1 MATYTP
7 PSISNYNDN
16 PPTNDGSTNFTDNG
30 VDWNRHIDEIGD
42 PVVAYVDAV
51 NAETDSAFDI
61 VDASRSFSGVDFGIV
76 GDGVTD
82 DITAINS
89 AITTISQ
96 TGGTLLLQAGSYMV
110 SSKIIMKKNVTI
122 EGVTEQGSIPSV
134 RIIGT
139 HAGDVVEVSEL
150 IYLNGGLM
158 NLSLE
163 KDTAN
168 INTGIG
174 LKVTGGSSAGT
185 VCGNG
190 FIKGCYITKTLTGIE
205 LVSAIYWQMEDLQIK
220 AVTNGIYFKG
230 AGTAVPAN
238 NFCYGKNII
247 INASVGVGIGLLYE
261 GSSKSNILTNV
272 DLSGCVQA
280 LKYDSDVSGVA
291 DGFNNIIDGLWL
303 EANTSHFLL
312 EEGLSLIIR
321 NAFNSSTVDLID
333 SSSIKPEILRIRGY
347 QSIEGSSRYTI
358 GSGAREYYDVI
369 PSTDDYTK
377 EPDSYVATRTAHF
390 TSHENGSYK
399 NLLSLSSANPYFGA
413 GAPKKNYNSAIMTGW
428 GGSGTILSS
437 VADPWGGTTGFSIN
451 GQGLVVPTM
460 STTVASMRVVAC
472 GLVKGSG
479 VEFLVNIQGSSPLF
493 ADIFTLKDDNWYLFV
508 TIRDIPSTDTG
519 STATLNIT
527 SDGLMSV
534 CRVSIY
540 EGDGC
545 IIPMEYGADTTG
557 MYSVAMQ
564 GPNLR
569 CVGPVA
575 DPTVGRW
582 INGDRI
588 DYQSVNSG
596 SFMGR
601 VCTITGSQG
610 TWDTWGAVS

>member
-7 PSISNYNDN
+7 PTISNYNDT
-16 PPTNDGSTNFTDNG
+16 PPTNDGSEDNVNNL
-30 VDWNRHIDEIGD
+30 VDWDRHIDEIGD
-42 PVVAYVDAV
+42 PLNNYIDAV
-51 NAETDSAFDI
+51 NTETDSAFDI
-61 VDASRSFSGVDFGIV
+61 VDASRYFSGVDFGIT
-76 GDGVTD
+76 GDGATD
-82 DITAINS
+82 DIDAINT

-122 EGVTEQGSIPSV
+122 KGVTEQGSNPSV

-139 HAGDVVEVSEL
+139 HTGDVVEVSEL
-150 IYLNGGLM
+150 NQLNGGLL

-163 KDTAN
+163 KNTAN
-168 INTGIG
+168 INTGVG
-174 LKVTGGSSAGT
+174 LKVTGGSGAGT

-190 FIKGCYITKTLTGIE
+190 FIKGCHITKTLTGIE

-230 AGTAVPAN
+230 AGTSFPAN

-247 INASVGVGIGLLYE
+247 VNATVGVGIGLLYE
-261 GSSKSNILTNV
+261 GKSESNNLYNV

-280 LKYDSDVSGVA
+280 LHYDCTALQGR
-291 DGFNNIIDGLWL
+291 NNTITGLWL
-303 EANTSHFLL
+303 EANTAHLL
-312 EEGLSLIIR
+312 MDEGISLIVKDVT
-321 NAFNSSTVDLID
+321 NASTVDLI
-333 SSSIKPEILRIRGY
+333 SAASVKASILRIHGY
-347 QSIEGSSRYTI
+347 QSLEGSSKYTI
-358 GSGAREYYDVI
+358 GTGAREYYDVK
-369 PSTDDYTK
+369 PSTADYTK

-399 NLLSLSSANPYFGA
+399 NLLSLSAASPYFGA
-413 GAPKKNYNSAIMTGW
+413 GAPKKNYNTGAMTGW
-428 GGSGTILSS
+428 GGTGTILGS
-437 VADPWGGTTGFSIN
+437 VADPWGGTTGYSIN
-451 GQGLVVPTM
+451 GQGFVTPTM
-460 STTVASMRVVAC
+460 SGTVASMRIVAC
-472 GLVKGSG
+472 GLVKGTG
-479 VEFLVNIQGSSPLF
+479 VQFSVSILGSSTLF
-493 ADIFTLKDDNWYLFV
+493 TDVFTLKDDNWYLFV
-508 TIRDIPSTDTG
+508 TIRDIPSGDTG

-534 CRVSIY
+534 CRASLY

-545 IIPMEYGADTTG
+545 IIPMEYGADTTD

-582 INGDRI
+582 IDGDRL
-588 DYQSVNSG
+588 DYQSVAG
-596 SFMGR
+596 TSFMGR
-601 VCTITGSQG
+601 VCIVPGSQG
-610 TWDTWGAVS
+610 TWVTWGATS

>member
-61 VDASRSFSGVDFGIV
+61 VDASRSFSGVDFGIT
-76 GDGVTD
+76 GDGATD
-82 DITAINS
+82 DIDAINT

-122 EGVTEQGSIPSV
+122 EGVTEQGSNPSV

-139 HAGDVVEVSEL
+139 HTGDVVEVSEL
-150 IYLNGGLM
+150 NQLNGGLM

-163 KDTAN
+163 KDAAN

-174 LKVTGGSSAGT
+174 LKVTGGSGAAT

-190 FIKGCYITKTLTGIE
+190 FIKGCFITKTLTGIE

-220 AVTNGIYFKG
+220 LVTNGIYFKG
-230 AGTAVPAN
+230 TGTAVPAN

-247 INASVGVGIGLLYE
+247 INATIGVGIGLLYE
-261 GSSKSNILTNV
+261 GASNANILTNV
-272 DLSGCVQA
+272 DLSGCAQA
-280 LKYDSDVSGVA
+280 IKYDSDVGGLA
-291 DGFNNIIDGLWL
+291 DGKNNVIDGLWL
-303 EANTSHFLL
+303 EANTSHLL
-312 EEGLSLIIR
+312 MEEGVALILR
-321 NAFNSSTVDLID
+321 NVTNATTTDLID
-333 SSSIKPEILRIRGY
+333 SSSTKPEILRIRGY
-347 QSIEGSSRYTI
+347 LSLEGSSKYTL
-358 GSGAREYYDVI
+358 GTGASEFYDLVSSRE
-369 PSTDDYTK
+369 DYTK
-377 EPDSYVATRTAHF
+377 EVDTYAATRLSHY
-390 TSHENGSYK
+390 TSHANASFK
-399 NLLSLSSANPYFGA
+399 NVMSLTEANPYFGA
-413 GAPKKNYNSAIMTGW
+413 GAPKKNYNNAIMTGW

-451 GQGLVVPTM
+451 GQGLVTPTM

-479 VEFLVNIQGSSPLF
+479 VEFLVNIQGSSTLF

-519 STATLNIT
+519 STTTLNIT

-545 IIPMEYGADTTG
+545 IIPMEYGADTTD

-569 CVGPVA
+569 CVGPIA

-588 DYQSVNSG
+588 DYQSVTSG